1 MTTTA
6 FSMRLPEELKTSLK
20 EISELSHRSQSQV
33 AVKVIAEH
41 IVRNKWK
48 MQATQEAKI
57 LAENG
62 KFISHAATDAWLDS
76 WGSENEL
83 ASPGADVSSKVKLI

>member
-41 IVRNKWK
+41 I
-48 MQATQEAKI
+48 
-57 LAENG
+57 
-62 KFISHAATDAWLDS
+62 
-76 WGSENEL
+76 
-83 ASPGADVSSKVKLI
+83 